1 MEVIKQMERFG
12 ARKAM
17 ERFEARKRTAL
28 DGRVWW
34 CVYDKERHAWST
46 FLCHGRYKTRKA
58 CEQAI
63 ISGEIKI

>member
-1 MEVIKQMERFG
+1 MEVIKQMERFD
-12 ARKAM
+12 KQM
-17 ERFEARKRTAL
+17 KRFEARKRTAL

-34 CVYDKERHAWST
+34 CVYDNERHAWST

-63 ISGEIKI
+63 ISSEIKI

>member
-1 MEVIKQMERFG
+1 MEVIKQ
-12 ARKAM
+12 M

-34 CVYDKERHAWST
+34 CVYDNERHAWST

>member
-1 MEVIKQMERFG
+1 
-12 ARKAM
+12 M

-34 CVYDKERHAWST
+34 CVYDNERHAWST